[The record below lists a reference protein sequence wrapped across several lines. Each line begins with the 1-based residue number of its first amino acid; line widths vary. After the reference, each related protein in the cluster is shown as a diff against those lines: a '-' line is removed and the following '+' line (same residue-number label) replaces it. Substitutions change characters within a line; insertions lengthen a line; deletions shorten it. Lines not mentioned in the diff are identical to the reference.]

1 MGDILQRATI
11 EVMVNGE
18 SAKNDFQALEKYAI
32 SLKDRI
38 AEAYNAGDTKKMKQL
53 EKELAK
59 TNSQL
64 RTMRTNAVNIDEVM
78 KNLSTAGPKE
88 LKKTLNAINKEL
100 ASGRIKRGSREWG
113 EYQAKLKLVKVELAK
128 IKAEGV
134 AAEGFLSRMNNK
146 LSKWGGMVASG
157 LAALTGVSLAFAKM
171 RKDAMDKEDSQS
183 NLKALTGLDDTSIAW
198 LTQQAE
204 VLSTTM
210 DKTGL
215 RVKQS
220 SQEILDSYTLV
231 GSAKPELLSN
241 KEALNAVTIEAMR
254 LSTAAKMDL
263 KEAVDA
269 VTLSMNQY
277 GASADEAAKYTNV
290 MAAGSKYGSAAV
302 QSITTAVI
310 KAGVSASGAKIPI
323 EQLVGSIETL
333 AEKGIKDEVAGTGL
347 NTFFLRLQ
355 TGAKETNPQVVGL
368 HTALKNLQKLSTQDI
383 LKRFGKEAY
392 TVAQILIDGAD
403 KVDYYTKSVT
413 GTNVAVE
420 QAAINSN
427 NAASKMAQMKNRLR
441 EAGIELI
448 EKLNPSVNLLGTY
461 FTNMV
466 KVMPVIIDFLQKYGK
481 VIVYATAVVLTYI
494 AAEKL
499 QQFWMN
505 KVKTATGE
513 YIVVQKLKQFWD
525 KAVAASTWLYIAATS
540 ALTGKTNQAKM
551 AMKAFFLI
559 IKANPFAAIVT
570 VIVAVTGAIY
580 LMSKRLNEAQRA
592 QELLNKV
599 KGEAEAH
606 IIAEKTE
613 IQTLLKIAQDETKIK
628 GERLKAI
635 TKLNKISPEYLGNL
649 SLEK

>member
-427 NAASKMAQMKNRLR
+427 NAASKMAQMK
-441 EAGIELI
+441 
-448 EKLNPSVNLLGTY
+448 
-461 FTNMV
+461 
-466 KVMPVIIDFLQKYGK
+466 ID
-481 VIVYATAVVLTYI
+481 
-494 AAEKL
+494 
-499 QQFWMN
+499 
-505 KVKTATGE
+505 
-513 YIVVQKLKQFWD
+513 
-525 KAVAASTWLYIAATS
+525 
-540 ALTGKTNQAKM
+540 
-551 AMKAFFLI
+551 
-559 IKANPFAAIVT
+559 
-570 VIVAVTGAIY
+570 
-580 LMSKRLNEAQRA
+580 
-592 QELLNKV
+592 
-599 KGEAEAH
+599 
-606 IIAEKTE
+606 
-613 IQTLLKIAQDETKIK
+613 
-628 GERLKAI
+628 
-635 TKLNKISPEYLGNL
+635 
-649 SLEK
+649 